1 MNIGFISLGCAK
13 NRVDTETMMGLVK
26 RAGHRII
33 RSLEK
38 ADAIIINTCGFIQS
52 AKEEAIDTILDTAR
66 YKETGDL
73 KYLIATG
80 CLCQRYGDELFSE
93 LPELDAVMGIA
104 YFSEVVTVL
113 GQLEAGQRLLLT
125 GPPPT
130 TYLAGSSRILTT
142 PPGSAYL
149 RITDGCNNCCT
160 YCTIPAIRGSL
171 RSRSLGDICSEA
183 KKLADNGI
191 KELVLVA
198 QDTAAYYQDG
208 MDHGGLPKLLTALNE
223 VPGVE
228 WIRLMYLHPQHIKSD
243 LISSIA
249 DLDKVVPYLDIPIQ
263 HASDR
268 MLKVMNRGH
277 DSSYLRELFGNLR
290 SNISSLVL
298 RTTVMVGFPGE
309 TDEEFQQLLNFID
322 EIKFDWLGSF
332 TYVKEE
338 GTLAYG
344 MPDQIDEE
352 IKEERMRQVM
362 QRQARI
368 TRSKNIT
375 RLEKTEKV
383 LISSQ
388 LDKNLFMG
396 RSWFQAPEV
405 DGLTLVKSDLKLTR
419 GELSEVYLK
428 AVRNTDL
435 IGEAIYES
443 AQ

>member
-1 MNIGFISLGCAK
+1 LNIGFISLGCAK
-13 NRVDTETMMGLVK
+13 NRVDTETMMGLIK

-33 RSLEK
+33 GSLEK

-66 YKETGDL
+66 FKETGDL

-104 YFSEVVTVL
+104 YFSEVATVL

-130 TYLAGSSRILTT
+130 TYLAGASRILTT

-208 MDHGGLPKLLTALNE
+208 MGHGGLPKLLTALNE

-268 MLKVMNRGH
+268 ILKVMNRGH
-277 DSSYLRELFGNLR
+277 DSSYLRQLFGNLR
-290 SNISSLVL
+290 SNISALVL

-344 MPDQIDEE
+344 MPDQIEEE

-362 QRQARI
+362 QKQAKI

-388 LDKNLFMG
+388 LDKNLFVG

-419 GELSEVYLK
+419 GEFSEVYLK